1 MSNQPIDKWQMNGIQ
16 IAAWKGDKGIS
27 YSIQKR
33 FKDATSGEW
42 KETKY
47 FYPSDLATL
56 AALAPIAIAASL
68 KRQEAT
74 AQISAQ
80 IPPVASAPKTQALP
94 FEDDDIPF

>member
-68 KRQEAT
+68 KRGEAPA
-74 AQISAQ
+74 AQ
-80 IPPVASAPKTQALP
+80 PVTKPAPK
-94 FEDDDIPF
+94 DIPFDDDDLPAF